1 MSAQL
6 SIWTSPPNRM
16 FPGVEVPVDTI
27 SVKID
32 VSGVLVE
39 AEMAARGRR
48 PCFRRIQTIQFLTSR
63 QLRPKCARSPRSA
76 CRPTESKSVEALIW
90 FNTSRLGLLYT
101 LQPAP
106 WAAAP
111 RAPRGAGPPVCV
123 CSSTRLRN
131 CASTYRCSITPRQ
144 KLSASIKF
152 LLLFGFL
159 F

>member
-1 MSAQL
+1 MRSAG
-6 SIWTSPPNRM
+6 SSPSPPSSSSSSRSPPGPRIRGSVPSDWKPGVYYKLNRM

-63 QLRPKCARSPRSA
+63 QLRPKCARSSRSA

-106 WAAAP
+106 
-111 RAPRGAGPPVCV
+111 
-123 CSSTRLRN
+123 
-131 CASTYRCSITPRQ
+131 
-144 KLSASIKF
+144 
-152 LLLFGFL
+152 
-159 F
+159 